1 MSKKIIT
8 IALSVSTLRAMDRS
22 PEEIVAKLTLR
33 EKIGQL
39 FVIAAASNFNQ
50 PTEQLASAMTKSRYN
65 IDPEYVENLI
75 KKHGVGGVL
84 FLFKSD
90 PIKQM
95 ALTEKFQAA
104 ASTRLLMMQDSEWG
118 LSMRLDVD
126 PAKVVRYPRNMTLG
140 AIQDDQII
148 YDVGNEI
155 GKQCVAIG
163 IHMNL
168 APVADINNNK
178 ANPVIH
184 DRSFGDNPERVARLS
199 KIFAHGLKSAGTL
212 ACAKHFPGHGDTTI
226 DSHLDLPVISHDRL
240 RLDTVELVPFH
251 ELIQSGI
258 DAIMHAHLAVPAL
271 DDSGIASS
279 LSHNIVTKLLR
290 EELGF
295 KGLNITDGLGM
306 EAVAKDYAP
315 GELERAAFL
324 AGNDILL
331 CPLDLPRAIELIEA
345 EIQAKRISEEDL
357 NHRVL
362 KILRAKKWSYDQE
375 QLCDK
380 INNIEAYLTRP
391 EAYALQKKA
400 YRAAITLVPQHDE
413 IAFSIHT
420 FNASSIVQIGKLPG
434 NIFTQLCEQQKCKAL
449 NCSAALESEE
459 LETCLHATEKSDVV
473 VIAIT
478 EMNKFIAQNFGIAQN
493 TQALV
498 KQLHEMGKKVIVIL
512 FGTPYSIEL
521 FKDADAIIM
530 AYEDAPAAQEA
541 VVDVLRGALQPTGIL
556 PVSV

>member
-22 PEEIVAKLTLR
+22 PEEIAAKLTLR

-90 PIKQM
+90 PVKQM

-184 DRSFGDNPERVARLS
+184 DR
-199 KIFAHGLKSAGTL
+199 
-212 ACAKHFPGHGDTTI
+212 CA
-226 DSHLDLPVISHDRL
+226 
-240 RLDTVELVPFH
+240 PFK
-251 ELIQSGI
+251 
-258 DAIMHAHLAVPAL
+258 
-271 DDSGIASS
+271 
-279 LSHNIVTKLLR
+279 NI
-290 EELGF
+290 
-295 KGLNITDGLGM
+295 
-306 EAVAKDYAP
+306 
-315 GELERAAFL
+315 
-324 AGNDILL
+324 
-331 CPLDLPRAIELIEA
+331 C
-345 EIQAKRISEEDL
+345 S
-357 NHRVL
+357 
-362 KILRAKKWSYDQE
+362 
-375 QLCDK
+375 
-380 INNIEAYLTRP
+380 RP
-391 EAYALQKKA
+391 EKCRHACLRQTFS
-400 YRAAITLVPQHDE
+400 RAWGYH
-413 IAFSIHT
+413 H
-420 FNASSIVQIGKLPG
+420 
-434 NIFTQLCEQQKCKAL
+434 
-449 NCSAALESEE
+449 
-459 LETCLHATEKSDVV
+459 
-473 VIAIT
+473 
-478 EMNKFIAQNFGIAQN
+478 
-493 TQALV
+493 
-498 KQLHEMGKKVIVIL
+498 
-512 FGTPYSIEL
+512 
-521 FKDADAIIM
+521 
-530 AYEDAPAAQEA
+530 
-541 VVDVLRGALQPTGIL
+541 
-556 PVSV
+556 